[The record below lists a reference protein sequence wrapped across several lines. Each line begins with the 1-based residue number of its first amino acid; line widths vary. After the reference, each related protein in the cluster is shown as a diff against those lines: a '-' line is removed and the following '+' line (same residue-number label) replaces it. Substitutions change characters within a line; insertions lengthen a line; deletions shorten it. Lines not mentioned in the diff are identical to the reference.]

1 MSSSVFTG
9 PLLAGNVLNSDG
21 TGNLAGVGGTTG
33 TQNVGF
39 ASMSQFAPIT
49 QSATAAST
57 PIVIPAQSII
67 TDIYVNVTTAWGSSG
82 TLSIGTT
89 QANANELIAAI
100 PNASLGQGQYT
111 VVPTTT
117 IAAWI
122 NSSSTQDV
130 QIWVKSS
137 AGTAGVATLVVSYIQ
152 GANGFTNGQYT

>member
-1 MSSSVFTG
+1 MSATVFTG
-9 PLLAGNVLNSDG
+9 PILAGNVLNSDG
-21 TGNLAGVGGTTG
+21 SGNLAGVGGSNG

-39 ASMSQFAPIT
+39 TQMAQYAPIT

-57 PIVIPAQSII
+57 SIVIPAQSII

-89 QANANELIAAI
+89 QANANELISAI

-111 VVPTTT
+111 VTPTTT
-117 IAAWI
+117 IAAWL
-122 NSSSTQDV
+122 NSSATQDV

-137 AGTAGVATLVVSYIQ
+137 AGTAGVATLIVCYLQ
-152 GANGFTNGQYT
+152 AANGFTNGQYT